1 MKALPFAVL
10 GIVTALI
17 SLVNPVQAQSSRTS
31 NTTEDATSLSG
42 DSLTGID
49 IRTSEDDFSKFFGV
63 SNSENTAP
71 NNGATLVQYNETITL
86 PDSPVYL
93 QPAQQS
99 VNGNEGVQVQL
110 DLRNVDRPSEKPANK

>member
-10 GIVTALI
+10 GIVAALI
-17 SLVNPVQAQSSRTS
+17 GLVNPVQAQSSRTS
-31 NTTEDATSLSG
+31 NPTEDATSLSG

-49 IRTSEDDFSKFFGV
+49 TRTSQNDFSKFFGV
-63 SNSENTAP
+63 SSSENTAP
-71 NNGATLVQYNETITL
+71 NNSATLVKYNETITL
-86 PDSPVYL
+86 PDSPIYL

-110 DLRNVDRPSEKPANK
+110 DLRDVDRPSEKPANK